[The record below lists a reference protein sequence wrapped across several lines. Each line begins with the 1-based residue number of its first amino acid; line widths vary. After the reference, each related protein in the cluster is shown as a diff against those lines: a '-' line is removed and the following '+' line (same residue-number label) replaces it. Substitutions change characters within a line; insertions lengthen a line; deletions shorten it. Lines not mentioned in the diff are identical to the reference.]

1 MVNRDKIIFK
11 LKNDTTVEDLELFF
25 YSKCHNKQLLLDV
38 SESTNLSSNTISFI
52 LEKKDRI
59 FLLNPTE
66 RILVIL
72 KLLAVEK
79 IIKIENKS
87 IETNKN
93 SDTI

>member
-1 MVNRDKIIFK
+1 MSNKEKLIFK
-11 LKNDTTVEDLELFF
+11 LNETTTVKDIELFF

-38 SESTNLSSNTISFI
+38 SKNASLSSSIISFV
-52 LEKKDRI
+52 LEKKDKI

-79 IIKIENKS
+79 IIKIVN
-87 IETNKN
+87 
-93 SDTI
+93 